1 MRGNRWCLVALTG
14 LLLVATANPK
24 GSLSIG
30 LSAAPDPAV
39 ARRDA
44 DAFKVKVA
52 EITRRGGVTPTA
64 AARARTT
71 VTESEVNS
79 YLAVEVADDLPSGV
93 MSPTV
98 TLLGQGRTKG
108 QAMVDLDRVRQ
119 GMGATSALNP
129 LSYLRGR
136 LPVVATGTI
145 ESRDGVARL
154 QFESASVSGVPVP
167 KFVIQQIVG
176 YYSRSAHYPS
186 GVNLDE
192 PFTLPARIREI
203 KVERGHAIVVQ

>member
-1 MRGNRWCLVALTG
+1 MRGNRWSLVALTG

-24 GSLSIG
+24 GSLSVE

-52 EITRRGGVTPTA
+52 EITRRGGVTATA

-93 MSPTV
+93 VSPTV

-108 QAMVDLDRVRQ
+108 QAVVDLDRVRQ

-145 ESRDGVARL
+145 ESRDGIARL

-203 KVERGHAIVVQ
+203 QVERGQAIVVQ